1 MADGEI
7 TLKIDGARA
16 ERLKAAAD
24 LAGKSVEDYALSVID
39 NTLDDNWDWD
49 AIERICDE
57 TEREGTG
64 VPLEA
69 VKAWVKSW
77 GTEHELPIPMA
88 K

>member
-24 LAGKSVEDYALSVID
+24 LAGKSVEDYALSVLD
-39 NTLDDNWDWD
+39 NTLDDEWDWD

-57 TEREGTG
+57 TEHDGTG
-64 VPLEA
+64 VSWKDA
-69 VKAWVKSW
+69 KAWMHGLGKPD
-77 GTEHELPIPMA
+77 GPPRPR
-88 K
+88 